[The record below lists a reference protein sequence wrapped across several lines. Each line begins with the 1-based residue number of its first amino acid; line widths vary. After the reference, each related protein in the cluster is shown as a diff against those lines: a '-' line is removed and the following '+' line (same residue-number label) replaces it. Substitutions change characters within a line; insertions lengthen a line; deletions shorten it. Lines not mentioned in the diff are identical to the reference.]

1 MWSAIESI
9 IAIELQM
16 KIFSNC
22 DAENDVS
29 FEKVK
34 ALKHFFDES
43 RFVTCKRET
52 NFEGC
57 LWSRSEVDAELELLF
72 FRFRSQN
79 FSFSF
84 RFLNVLHLFWLLTSL
99 AAFHTSQG
107 KSFRVLRAGWCWG
120 SQNTRN
126 ENWNYEHVEQFH
138 FTRVRFH
145 DDDLWR
151 RGGRAWCKNAK
162 RASSSH

>member
-1 MWSAIESI
+1 MWPAIANN

-22 DAENDVS
+22 VAKNDVS
-29 FEKVK
+29 SAKVK
-34 ALKHFFDES
+34 AFKLYFDES

-57 LWSRSEVDAELELLF
+57 RCSRSEVDAELELLF

-79 FSFSF
+79 SSFSPTF
-84 RFLNVLHLFWLLTSL
+84 PFILIADFTRWLSHESGEKLS
-99 AAFHTSQG
+99 
-107 KSFRVLRAGWCWG
+107 RAPSRLMWG

-126 ENWNYEHVEQFH
+126 EKWNYAHVEQFP
-138 FTRVRFH
+138 FTRVRFY

-151 RGGRAWCKNAK
+151 RGKRAWCKNAK
-162 RASSSH
+162 RATSSH